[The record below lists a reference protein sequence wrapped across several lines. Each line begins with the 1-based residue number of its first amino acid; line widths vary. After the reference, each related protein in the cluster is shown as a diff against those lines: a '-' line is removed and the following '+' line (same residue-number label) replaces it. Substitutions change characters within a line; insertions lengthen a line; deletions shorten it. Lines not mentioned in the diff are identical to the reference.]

1 MNNWPKYLAD
11 LLTNLILIRLLV
23 LILMQEKLK
32 SVSLA
37 LSAALSL
44 TSSIISYFNVTYI
57 FMLIQCNS
65 TQTLQKST
73 LQ

>member
-11 LLTNLILIRLLV
+11 LLTLLILIRLLDPI
-23 LILMQEKLK
+23 LIQGEPEPA
-32 SVSLA
+32 SLT

-44 TSSIISYFNVTYI
+44 TSFIISCSNASYI
-57 FMLIQCNS
+57 FMLIQYNL

-73 LQ
+73 SQ